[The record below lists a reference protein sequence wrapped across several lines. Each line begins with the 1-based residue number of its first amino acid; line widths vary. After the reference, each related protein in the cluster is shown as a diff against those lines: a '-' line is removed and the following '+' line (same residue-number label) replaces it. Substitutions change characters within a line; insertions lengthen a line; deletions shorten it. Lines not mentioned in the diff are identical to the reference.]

1 VRWIFVGGIA
11 FFTYEWFEHARH
23 NPDALF
29 LVIAVDLGFALVF
42 VMLTEPRAGEV
53 SSVSRWAEQTAVRH
67 GLGSW
72 ILGVRWTSWRYLISA
87 LIIVDMLVPVARTVT
102 GRPGFR
108 PLDLLLLA
116 IMAIPAVV
124 WIRKVLVGA
133 GRRVYIFDGGF
144 IVARGRACQVY
155 PYDELVD
162 AAVWMP
168 GGPARPQIRVRRGTG
183 RWLIINQETAVRAI
197 SARVPHQRV
206 YD

>member
-29 LVIAVDLGFALVF
+29 LAIAVDLGFALVF
-42 VMLTEPRAGEV
+42 VILTEPRDGKV
-53 SSVSRWAEQTAVRH
+53 SSVSRWAAQTAAQH
-67 GLGSW
+67 GPGGW
-72 ILGVRWTSWRYLISA
+72 ELGVRWTSWRYLIPA
-87 LIIVDMLVPVARTVT
+87 LIILDMLVSVARV
-102 GRPGFR
+102 GVDRPGFR
-108 PLDLLLLA
+108 PLDLLWLA

-133 GRRVYIFDGGF
+133 CRRVYIFDGGF
-144 IVARGRACQVY
+144 VVARGRRCQVY

-162 AAVWMP
+162 TAVWLP
-168 GGPARPQIRVRRGTG
+168 GGLARPRIRLRRGTG
-183 RWLIINQETAVRAI
+183 RWLIINQETAVRTI
-197 SARVPHQRV
+197 SARVPHQQV